1 MVTTQIDICFVVEMT
16 NIETGEITT
25 FPMAYQA
32 KKDAES
38 FVLLCKSMDKDLY
51 LSELRTYQI
60 KRFSYYR

>member
-1 MVTTQIDICFVVEMT
+1 MVTTQFQICFVVEMT
-16 NIETGEITT
+16 NIDSGEITT
-25 FPMAYQA
+25 FPIAYPT